1 MSEDKPK
8 FGIIGAG
15 NSATMQLIDVRKSGR
30 LEVGAI
36 CDVDAKRLRRFAEEN
51 EMPKENCYNDLG
63 KMLKRDDLDF
73 VVVSTP
79 PYLHRELGVQVAE
92 AGHHVVVE
100 KPITTTLGDADEL
113 IRACDHNQVEL
124 FVISQHRYDSDVLEA
139 HRVIPSLGK
148 IISGEMIMRWFRSQG
163 YYDSGAWR
171 GTWDKDGGGALF
183 NQGIH
188 GLDILLYLCGNL
200 NELRAQA
207 AVAAHENIEVEDYLH
222 AMGCFAS
229 GASAVVH
236 ATTCE
241 FGNDET
247 EIRVLGKNGRIILRN
262 YKFASGS
269 GIYDANGKPIGD
281 FETEKA
287 AVADLG
293 VVGSPLAHGGHEKQ
307 LYYIAQ
313 ELRGTPVD
321 GIRMNR
327 GEDGRKALESAMGIY
342 KSIQTG
348 STIRFPVDADYV
360 PNKEGMQIR
369 LSK

>member
-1 MSEDKPK
+1 MTEDKPR
-8 FGIIGAG
+8 FGIVGTG
-15 NSATMQLIDVRKSGR
+15 NSATMQVRDVRKQGR
-30 LEVGAI
+30 LEVGAV
-36 CDVDAKRLRRFAEEN
+36 CDSDRKRLNQFAREWKI
-51 EMPKENCYNDLG
+51 PKGDCYTDLS
-63 KMLKRDDLDF
+63 KMLGRDDLDF

-79 PYLHRELGVQVAE
+79 PYLHSKLGVQVAE
-92 AGHHVVVE
+92 SRHHVVVE

-124 FVISQHRYDSDVLEA
+124 FVISQHRYDNDVLEA

-148 IISGEMIMRWFRSQG
+148 IISGEMIMRWFRSQA
-163 YYDSGAWR
+163 YYDSVDWR

-188 GLDILLYLCGNL
+188 GLDILLNLCGNL
-200 NELRAQA
+200 NEVKAQA
-207 AVAAHENIEVEDYLH
+207 AIRAHENIEVEDYLH
-222 AMGCFAS
+222 AQGLFAS
-229 GASAVVH
+229 GAGAVIH

-247 EIRVLGKNGRIILRN
+247 EIRVLGTNGRIVLRN
-262 YKFASGS
+262 YQFAPGS
-269 GIYDANGKPIGD
+269 GIYGANGKLMGD

-287 AVADLG
+287 AVDSG
-293 VVGSPLAHGGHEKQ
+293 IVGDPLAHGGHEKQ

-313 ELRGTPVD
+313 ELQGTPVD

-327 GEDGRKALESAMGIY
+327 GEDGRRALEAAMGIY

-348 STIRFPVDADYV
+348 STVRFPVDAEYIPD
-360 PNKEGMQIR
+360 KAGMQIR
-369 LSK
+369 LS